1 MKKTLIL
8 GIGNIL
14 LSDEGLGVHAVKRI
28 LESGIAIPDDV
39 EIIDGGTAGFDLL
52 ELMMNR
58 SRIIIVD
65 ALKVD
70 NVPGSIY
77 RFPPERIASSRNA
90 ISLHELGIRELITM
104 LRMLGHDPEIE
115 IIGIVPSDVSTFNTH
130 LSATVENSMP
140 RAIDLIMGAA
150 AGQSCRR

>member
-28 LESGIAIPDDV
+28 LGSGIAIPDDV

-52 ELMMNR
+52 ELLMGR
-58 SRIIIVD
+58 KKIIIVD
-65 ALKVD
+65 ALRVD
-70 NVPGSIY
+70 DAPGSIY
-77 RFPPERIASSRNA
+77 RFPPEHIASSLNA
-90 ISLHELGIRELITM
+90 MSLHEFGIRELIAM

-115 IIGIVPSDVSTFNTH
+115 IIGIVPSDVSTFNMC
-130 LSATVENSMP
+130 LSAEVENSMP
-140 RAIDLIMGAA
+140 RTIDLIMGAA
-150 AGQSCRR
+150 AEETCRR

>member
-14 LSDEGLGVHAVKRI
+14 LSDEGLGVHIVNRI
-28 LESGIAIPDDV
+28 LGSGIAIPDDA

-52 ELMMNR
+52 DLMMGR
-58 SRIIIVD
+58 RKIIIVD

-70 NVPGSIY
+70 DVPGSVY
-77 RFPPERIASSRNA
+77 RFPPEHIASSLNA
-90 ISLHELGIRELITM
+90 MSLHELGIRELIST

-115 IIGIVPSDVSTFNTH
+115 IIGIVPSDVSTFNTC
-130 LSATVENSMP
+130 LSAAVENSMP
-140 RAIDLIMGAA
+140 RAIDLIMSAA
-150 AGQSCRR
+150 AE

>member
-14 LSDEGLGVHAVKRI
+14 LSDEGLGVHIVNRI

-52 ELMMNR
+52 EPMMGR
-58 SRIIIVD
+58 KKIIIID

-70 NVPGSIY
+70 DVPGSVY
-77 RFPPERIASSRNA
+77 RFPPEHIASSRNA
-90 ISLHELGIRELITM
+90 MSLHEFGIRELIAT
-104 LRMLGHDPEIE
+104 LRMLGHYPEIE
-115 IIGIVPSDVSTFNTH
+115 IIGIVPSDVSTFNTY
-130 LSATVENSMP
+130 LSAAVENSMP

-150 AGQSCRR
+150 AEQSCRR